1 MPGVWHKLPTGE
13 LNITYHL
20 KLRHHIII
28 YIYLY
33 NIKVHKQSN
42 LKYEDLSC
50 TIVHQI
56 LDNDLANKNK
66 QKQNKKTEI
75 NGNFSS
81 WNYFRGIIEAL
92 KNSIKKITAKI
103 CKIAKYPQTET
114 INKYIKNS

>member
-1 MPGVWHKLPTGE
+1 MVDTDDTQHTMDDGRRTTPGVWHKLPRGE
-13 LNITYHL
+13 LKITYHL

-66 QKQNKKTEI
+66 QNKTKKQK
-75 NGNFSS
+75 
-81 WNYFRGIIEAL
+81 
-92 KNSIKKITAKI
+92 
-103 CKIAKYPQTET
+103 
-114 INKYIKNS
+114 